1 MHQIKIIIPSRGSV
15 LIQLGL
21 TSFAIGSLLT
31 RIRVSGCVAR
41 NLGVKMSKDIKPL
54 IPVNPQGLDEIA
66 KSLLESPTPQTDPVA
81 LNVRA
86 NINKSDYVR
95 IPGKNILIRKEEIFR
110 GKNWTD
116 THYELSDNGLFMPSP
131 EIFIPYFLNVKNASE
146 GKSKL
151 YDGNNHELPRNDVE
165 DIWKYLTTGHRKGCW
180 TWLDSL
186 FTLENN
192 IWYIKQD
199 HRTVVKG
206 KNKELQG
213 TKSQLEQCLREDA
226 YVNLDFNKQGLP
238 KTKSSNQNYS
248 QGNNIYYWHPR
259 DKAVARFR
267 ANSDRANLDCD
278 WDSTVSDAGLGVF
291 ACAAENKE

>member
-1 MHQIKIIIPSRGSV
+1 
-15 LIQLGL
+15 
-21 TSFAIGSLLT
+21 
-31 RIRVSGCVAR
+31 
-41 NLGVKMSKDIKPL
+41 MSKDIKPL
-54 IPVNPQGLDEIA
+54 IPVNPHGLDDVA
-66 KSLLESPTPQTDPVA
+66 KSLLESSTQLADPVS

-116 THYELSDNGLFMPSP
+116 THYELSENGLFMPSP
-131 EIFIPYFLNVKNASE
+131 SIFIPYFLNVKNASE
-146 GKSKL
+146 GKLKL
-151 YDGNNHELPRNDVE
+151 YDGNNHEFPRNDVE
-165 DIWKYLTTGHRKGCW
+165 NIWKYLTNEHRNGCW
-180 TWLDSL
+180 AWLDSL

-192 IWYIKQD
+192 AWYIEQD
-199 HRTVVKG
+199 HRAVVKG

-238 KTKSSNQNYS
+238 KTKSSNQKYS

-259 DKAVARFR
+259 DKFFARFYAYSGMASLDCYR
-267 ANSDRANLDCD
+267 SPANSN
-278 WDSTVSDAGLGVF
+278 SELGVF
-291 ACAAENKE
+291 ACAEIN